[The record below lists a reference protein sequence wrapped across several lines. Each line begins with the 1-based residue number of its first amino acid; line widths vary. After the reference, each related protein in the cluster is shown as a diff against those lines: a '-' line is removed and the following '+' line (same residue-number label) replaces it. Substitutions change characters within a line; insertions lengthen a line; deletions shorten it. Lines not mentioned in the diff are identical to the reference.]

1 MRFEKSLY
9 ENRFSG
15 GLSGLSI
22 FSRVFSAGGALRSE
36 KTVQRFFKSLKPP
49 EKRFYGV
56 QIVKRFFKSLK
67 PLKKRF
73 YGVRIVKRPR
83 LKTPG

>member
-49 EKRFYGV
+49 EKR
-56 QIVKRFFKSLK
+56 
-67 PLKKRF
+67 
-73 YGVRIVKRPR
+73 PR
-83 LKTPG
+83 LETDTDGEHRF